1 MKRRSLLC
9 ISLLLCLVLVA
20 CKGKKE
26 ETEEANKTPEKGDVA
41 VDVLL
46 HDLDGKTVK
55 LSQFKGKVIIL
66 NFWATWCPPCREEM
80 PSMDAMYKKF
90 KGTDLVMLPVSI
102 DDNTETIREFMKK
115 NNYEMPAYH
124 DANREAGS
132 VYGITGVPE
141 TFLIDRKNIIAEK
154 FIGPVDW
161 SKPDVLQLIQDM
173 MK

>member
-9 ISLLLCLVLVA
+9 ISLLLCLSLVA

-26 ETEEANKTPEKGDVA
+26 DTEEANKTPEKGDVA

-66 NFWATWCPPCREEM
+66 NFWATWCPQCREEM
-80 PSMDAMYKKF
+80 PSMDALYKKF
-90 KGTDLVMLPVSI
+90 IGTDLVMLPVS
-102 DDNTETIREFMKK
+102 DENAETIREFMKK
-115 NNYEMPAYH
+115 NNYAMPAYH
-124 DANREAGS
+124 DANRDAGS
-132 VYGITGVPE
+132 VYGITGHPV

-154 FIGPVDW
+154 FIGPIDW
-161 SKPDVLQLIQDM
+161 TKPNVLQAIQDM